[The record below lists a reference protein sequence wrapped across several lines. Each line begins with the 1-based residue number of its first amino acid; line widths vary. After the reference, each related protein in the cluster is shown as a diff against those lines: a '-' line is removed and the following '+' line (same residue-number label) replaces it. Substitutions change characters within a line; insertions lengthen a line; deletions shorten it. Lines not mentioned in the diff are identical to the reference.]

1 VDAWELFLAAASK
14 QEIEIEKVK
23 REVFEV
29 DWQLIRLLIDT
40 RDLPDRAEAVEQVLQ
55 LLKDLNAR

>member
-1 VDAWELFLAAASK
+1 MDAWELFLAAASK